1 MDTRTK
7 IIGRS
12 ELERRLGDR
21 PARRVSGHFD
31 PLLAGHVR
39 RIAQAREPG
48 HALVVEVTNP
58 PRPLLPQRA
67 RAELVAALSMV
78 DFVVLSESGEAL
90 DPDLTQR
97 FVEHVLDRH
106 RLESE
111 RRQESNR

>member
-7 IIGRS
+7 IIESS
-12 ELERRLGDR
+12 ELEPRLGGR

-39 RIAQAREPG
+39 RIAQASESGR
-48 HALVVEVTNP
+48 ALVVEVTNP

-78 DFVVLSESGEAL
+78 DFVVLSESGQAM
-90 DPDLTQR
+90 DADLTER

-106 RLESE
+106 R
-111 RRQESNR
+111 QEPAR

>member
-7 IIGRS
+7 IIERS

-39 RIAQAREPG
+39 RLAQAREPG
-48 HALVVEVTNP
+48 QALVVEVTNP
-58 PRPLLPQRA
+58 QHPLLPQRA

-78 DFVVLSESGEAL
+78 DFVVVSESGEAL
-90 DPDLTQR
+90 DPDLTR
-97 FVEHVLDRH
+97 HFVDHVVDRH
-106 RLESE
+106 RQEPE
-111 RRQESNR
+111 RRQESNP